1 MTVPGALQNPS
12 DFRGS
17 RCLAAAL
24 SHGKCSTAAKPQSEA
39 GTLKFPPTILIL
51 SHSNS
56 RLIFKTGAYSEQ
68 TNKPL
73 HSLNP
78 AASGKVL

>member
-24 SHGKCSTAAKPQSEA
+24 SHGKCSAAAKPQSEA
-39 GTLKFPPTILIL
+39 GTLKFPQLFL
-51 SHSNS
+51 SCLTVTQGSFSKPGPIQSKQTS
-56 RLIFKTGAYSEQ
+56 RCI
-68 TNKPL
+68 
-73 HSLNP
+73 H
-78 AASGKVL
+78 